1 MASVELAP
9 ELLEQDGGLTGKAAK
24 AIRPHG
30 VILRALARSLAI
42 SPPLTIT
49 PQELGLIADAI
60 RAGLDDLAEV
70 VEGVPARSAAG

>member
-49 PQELGLIADAI
+49 P
-60 RAGLDDLAEV
+60 
-70 VEGVPARSAAG
+70 RSSA